1 MLGKKQL
8 DFEVVTTKG
17 GDKGESGLYSGERLP
32 KHDAIFEAVGEL
44 DHLNSTLGVAKV
56 ALIEANQRRAA
67 RFINSIQKDIIALS
81 ALIATKQNTSEG
93 RELYAQLR
101 RIDEKDIQRIEQHQ
115 QKLLQGVEIK
125 PVFVV
130 PGENRISAWFDVA
143 RTQARAAERRIVAV
157 IRDHTRTDLYD
168 VQRYVN
174 RLSDVLFVIAR
185 FYGQD
190 YEEQYINDE
199 NEE

>member
-1 MLGKKQL
+1 MLGRKSL
-8 DFEVVTTKG
+8 DFDVVTTRG

-44 DHLNSTLGVAKV
+44 DHLNSTLGLAKV
-56 ALIEANQRRAA
+56 ALNEASQRRAA
-67 RFINSIQKDIIALS
+67 KFVDSIQSDIIALS
-81 ALIATKQNTSEG
+81 ALIATKQTTREG
-93 RELYAQLR
+93 RELYSQLR
-101 RIDEKDIQRIEQHQ
+101 EIDDKDIQRIERHQ

-125 PVFVV
+125 PVFVN

-157 IRDHTRTDLYD
+157 IRDHTRTDLYA

-174 RLSDVLFVIAR
+174 RLSDVLFVTAR

-190 YEEQYINDE
+190 YEEKYLNDDDE
-199 NEE
+199 L

>member
-1 MLGKKQL
+1 MFGKEKRL
-8 DFEVVTTKG
+8 DFDIVTTRT
-17 GDKGESGLYSGERLP
+17 GDSGTSATFNGDILR
-32 KHDAIFEAVGEL
+32 KDDALFEAVGEL

-56 ALIEANQRRAA
+56 ALSESNQRRAEK
-67 RFINSIQKDIIALS
+67 FIDSIQSDIIALS
-81 ALIATKQNTSEG
+81 SLIATKPHTKEG
-93 RELYAQLR
+93 RELYDQLR
-101 RIDEKDIQRIEQHQ
+101 QITEKDIQRIEQHQ
-115 QKLLQGVEIK
+115 HKLLQGVEIK
-125 PVFVV
+125 PVFVN

-157 IRDHTRTDLYD
+157 IRDHVRTDLYD

-190 YEEQYINDE
+190 YEEKYIGE
-199 NEE
+199 N